1 MVDLAGQLISE
12 RAVAAIV
19 LEIAEALDTYD
30 ERKLGEHLRYARWRH
45 EVSGAVFVGTHGAEE
60 LSNRFIRLHGE
71 MPCTQHDV
79 TNILAEVA
87 GPGHAATA
95 RSEFAVLQ
103 ATDRL
108 PLQFILAGHYED
120 AFEIREGRWRLVERV
135 EYWDLVGVLHEH
147 VR

>member
-1 MVDLAGQLISE
+1 MVDVERQLISE

-19 LEIAEALDTYD
+19 PEIAEALDTYD

-45 EVSGAVFVGTHGAEE
+45 EPSGAVFVGTHGAEE

-71 MPCTQHDV
+71 LPCTQHDV

-87 GPGHAATA
+87 HPGHAATA
-95 RSEFAVLQ
+95 RSDFAVLQ

-108 PLQFILAGHYED
+108 PLQFILAGHYDD
-120 AFEIREGRWRLVERV
+120 AFEVREGRWRLVERV